1 MDDRAARR
9 VQREA
14 SEVLLD
20 LGVSLPLKEWRLPF
34 LKRPVRWRVT
44 MRRPRLAGLMRIERL
59 YLSMDVSPERV
70 AAFSPRERL
79 EFVTRHSATVSRMV
93 ALTLCQGPFSRRL
106 LVAPVA
112 WLLRETVEYRF
123 FAGALETFIS
133 LLGSED
139 FTRIISSIDR
149 ANPMKLRMSHG
160 RKGS

>member
-1 MDDRAARR
+1 MDERAARR

-44 MRRPRLAGLMRIERL
+44 MRRPRLEGLMRIERL
-59 YLSMDVSPERV
+59 YLSMDVSPEEV
-70 AAFSPRERL
+70 AAFSARERL
-79 EFVTRHSATVSRMV
+79 EFVTRHGTTVSRMV

-106 LVAPVA
+106 LVGPVA
-112 WLLRETVEYRF
+112 WLLREMVEYRF
-123 FAGALETFIS
+123 FAGALDTFIS

-139 FTRIISSIDR
+139 FTRIISSVDR
-149 ANPMKLRMSHG
+149 ANPMRLRLSQR